1 MNHALSF
8 ANTVEHDEMKDWI
21 LLDSGSTVNLFST
34 PKLVDKIKTV
44 DEVMELATN
53 AGTRINTQKADVPDF
68 GEVWYDNKAITNIFA
83 LKEMIKRYRV
93 TYDSNVED
101 AFIIHLPHKVV
112 KFRRSPNGLYYIKP
126 QIVTE
131 VSNLVSTIAENR
143 RNYTIRQF
151 ERAKKARKLYH
162 IVGTPTVDNFK
173 ALIKMNAIANCPI
186 TVEDI
191 NIAEKIFG
199 PDISTLKG
207 KST

>member
-1 MNHALSF
+1 MNHASSF

-21 LLDSGSTVNLFST
+21 LLDSGSTVNLFSN

-53 AGTRINTQKADVPDF
+53 AGTRINNQKADVPDF

-126 QIVTE
+126 QIATE

-143 RNYTIRQF
+143 
-151 ERAKKARKLYH
+151 
-162 IVGTPTVDNFK
+162 
-173 ALIKMNAIANCPI
+173 
-186 TVEDI
+186 
-191 NIAEKIFG
+191 
-199 PDISTLKG
+199 
-207 KST
+207 